1 METNIYRNAL
11 QHTSCAFAYNEAVFD
26 KNGNMIDYIIIDVN
40 QAFEEITGLKRK
52 NIINKKY
59 VKDVAKGAEYAK
71 RWVEIYERAFN
82 EERPIDFED
91 NSNNLTHNYTVRAFR
106 EESNR
111 FITVF
116 NNMTFQKKMQEIGQY
131 FINNIGS
138 EIDFDRITEYARD
151 VSGAEYAAFNLL
163 GENEKEFTTVS
174 AIGISKTIKKAL
186 AMLGFDL
193 VGKKWAYDPRKD
205 KKTKEQIITFFD
217 RLQDLSEDV
226 IPEGVISRLVN
237 NFNIGNVVVAKIIK
251 EEKVLGDFTL
261 IFKKGHS
268 LRNQDLLILYLSQL
282 GLFIEKNRLDNA
294 LRANQRMFYT
304 LPEFA
309 PFGFL
314 SCNTEGDI
322 TYANKRLVEIM
333 DSPSLEATKAI
344 NLIRAPRLVESG
356 FSDKLLK
363 CIAENQVIVYE
374 MEYNSIWER
383 HSWLR
388 VHFTPYRDNTSVI
401 GANIIIEDITQKRK
415 KEEELLDRANRDPLT
430 RAYNRNALDTIL
442 LERLAESRKNSLV
455 GAIAAVDIDDF
466 KTINDTFGHGVGDS
480 VLMHLAARIKQELRE
495 DDLVVRTGGDEFL
508 FYLHNINNKEGATKY
523 VEKIF
528 REISEPY
535 YFEDTYNKEDISL
548 DLSCS
553 IGISIFPEDGKT
565 VEALMSRADEAL
577 YKIKKNGKGAYGFA

>member
-401 GANIIIEDITQKRK
+401 GANIIIEDITQKRE
-415 KEEELLDRANRDPLT
+415 KEEELLDYSGL
-430 RAYNRNALDTIL
+430 I
-442 LERLAESRKNSLV
+442 V
-455 GAIAAVDIDDF
+455 
-466 KTINDTFGHGVGDS
+466 KT
-480 VLMHLAARIKQELRE
+480 
-495 DDLVVRTGGDEFL
+495 
-508 FYLHNINNKEGATKY
+508 
-523 VEKIF
+523 
-528 REISEPY
+528 
-535 YFEDTYNKEDISL
+535 
-548 DLSCS
+548 
-553 IGISIFPEDGKT
+553 
-565 VEALMSRADEAL
+565 
-577 YKIKKNGKGAYGFA
+577 